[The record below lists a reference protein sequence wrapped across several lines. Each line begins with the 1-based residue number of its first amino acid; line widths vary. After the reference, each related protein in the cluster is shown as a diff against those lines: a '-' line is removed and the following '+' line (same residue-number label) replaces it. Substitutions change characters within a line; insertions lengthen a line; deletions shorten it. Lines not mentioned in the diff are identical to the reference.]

1 MDSIKAALWQ
11 ANLMY
16 DVDLTDSDSLI
27 EIALIA
33 WNKIGLH
40 NTRLYRF
47 VVDVDCANKQV
58 TLPCNCDV
66 IESVNYF
73 YEDWN
78 RVTNDTPNGDFH
90 SQFTESYIESLK
102 EFQDPLYQRGKYVKY
117 ERVGDQLFFDK
128 EYGPIQILYKGQ
140 EVDDEGLPY
149 VNEKQKDA
157 IACFIAYIQKFKEG
171 MRTHN
176 QAIIQ
181 EAQLLNQRWLQLCDA
196 ARVSEYINQN
206 DMDKILDAKVTFN
219 RKIYGKSFKPIN

>member
-1 MDSIKAALWQ
+1 MESLKSALFQ
-11 ANLMY
+11 ANLLY
-16 DVDLTDSDSLI
+16 GIDIADDDTLI
-27 EIALIA
+27 EIGLVA

-47 VVDVDCANKQV
+47 VIDVDCENKQV
-58 TLPCNCDV
+58 TLPCNCDI

-78 RVTNDTPNGDFH
+78 RTSNDTPNGDFY

-117 ERVGDQLFFDK
+117 QRIGDQIIFDR
-128 EYGPIQILYKGQ
+128 EYGPIQILYKGV
-140 EVDDEGLPY
+140 EVDDEGLPMI
-149 VNEKQKDA
+149 NEKQKDA

-171 MRTHN
+171 MSTHN
-176 QAIIQ
+176 QAILQ

-196 ARVSEYINQN
+196 ARVSEYLNQN
-206 DMDKILDAKVTFN
+206 DADKILDAHNSFN
-219 RKIYGKSFKPIN
+219 RKIYGKSFKPVN

>member
-1 MDSIKAALWQ
+1 MDSIKAALYQ
-11 ANLMY
+11 ANLIY
-16 DVDLTDSDSLI
+16 NIDLNDSDTLI

-33 WNKIGLH
+33 LNKIGLH
-40 NTRLYRF
+40 NARLYRF
-47 VVDVDCANKQV
+47 VIDVDCENKQV

-90 SQFTESYIESLK
+90 SQFTESYIENLK

-117 ERVGDQLFFDK
+117 ERVGDQIYFDK
-128 EYGPIQILYKGQ
+128 AYGPIQILYKGI
-140 EVDDEGLPY
+140 ELDDEGLPY
-149 VNEKQKDA
+149 INEKQKDA
-157 IACFIAYIQKFKEG
+157 IACYIAYIEKFKEG

-181 EAQLLNQRWLQLCDA
+181 ESQLLQQMWLKLCDQ
-196 ARVSEYINQN
+196 ARVSEYLSQN
-206 DMDKILDAKVTFN
+206 DMDKILDAKTTWN
-219 RKIYGKSFKPIN
+219 RKSYGKSYKPIF